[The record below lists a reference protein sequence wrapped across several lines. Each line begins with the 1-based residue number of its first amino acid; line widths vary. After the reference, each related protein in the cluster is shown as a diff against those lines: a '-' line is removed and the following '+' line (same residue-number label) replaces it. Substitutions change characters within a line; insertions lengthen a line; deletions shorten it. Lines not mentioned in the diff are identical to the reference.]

1 MCLPQSI
8 KVTNFKRKR
17 IRDSLDSNFSL
28 FLIQAW
34 QHRSERG
41 CNDEGVAA
49 DITEQLFHFMPLIFG
64 LLYPAA
70 AAKSLQSCPT
80 LCDPIDSSP
89 PGSSIHGI
97 FQARVLEWLAITFS
111 IILLYMKKRLEAVN
125 SGQTH
130 KLLTVS
136 LAFPTAPDLIY
147 RQKQTRNITTRVTNL
162 LSLSG

>member
-34 QHRSERG
+34 QHRPERG

-80 LCDPIDSSP
+80 LCNPIDGSP

-97 FQARVLEWLAITFS
+97 FLGKS
-111 IILLYMKKRLEAVN
+111 
-125 SGQTH
+125 
-130 KLLTVS
+130 
-136 LAFPTAPDLIY
+136 
-147 RQKQTRNITTRVTNL
+147 TRVVCYYL
-162 LSLSG
+162 LHYPTLHEKKIGGSEQWLDSQTADCQPCFSHCPWSFLQTKADQKYNHQGN